1 MWELFFGGG
10 FGKDKNTP
18 FFFFV
23 GGLCVAR
30 KSVIPVM
37 SLF

>member
-18 FFFFV
+18 FFFV